1 MIAQLHSFGMFFN
14 SSVDVV
20 ERYVRLGSGKFAKRK
35 IRLANQHLP
44 LERTFFLTSSPATS
58 AGIIV
63 LYGYGVATYGLF
75 HMLDY
80 PVFVG
85 LGVVFALSV
94 SKNVTLL
101 SPARRFALPRNVR
114 PNVS

>member
-1 MIAQLHSFGMFFN
+1 MIAQLDSLGRH
-14 SSVDVV
+14 
-20 ERYVRLGSGKFAKRK
+20 VRLGSGKFAKRK
-35 IRLANQHLP
+35 IRLADQHLP
-44 LERTFFLTSSPATS
+44 LERTFFLTSSPSAS

-63 LYGYGVATYGLF
+63 LYGYGVVTYGLF

-101 SPARRFALPRNVR
+101 CPARRFASSRNVR